1 MMPKTQGPFWESRDF
16 DTQDIPCRV
25 EGCPAN
31 SYGTC
36 IMPSC
41 IKIRPD
47 GRCEMAVK
55 EMQLA
60 KVLKG
65 DVPTKK
71 NGSVG

>member
-1 MMPKTQGPFWESRDF
+1 M
-16 DTQDIPCRV
+16 V
-25 EGCPAN
+25 
-31 SYGTC
+31 
-36 IMPSC
+36 
-41 IKIRPD
+41 
-47 GRCEMAVK
+47 VK